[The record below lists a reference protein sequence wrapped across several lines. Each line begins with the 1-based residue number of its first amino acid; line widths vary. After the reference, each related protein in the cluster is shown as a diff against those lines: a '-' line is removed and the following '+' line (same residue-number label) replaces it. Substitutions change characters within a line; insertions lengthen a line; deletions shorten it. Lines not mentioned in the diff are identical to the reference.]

1 MFNLDMMHTWGAFG
15 KAVVGC
21 GNSPSR
27 LVFGGPMLH
36 PTRKSPVAVRVA
48 LFAAIFGLAAATA
61 PGAAPASAQVVGQSP
76 AALQNVAAVD
86 AQVAVVWADGITKD
100 GGPTETGYQE
110 AFAAEFRQGLQRGG
124 IGISEEAPN
133 YLYCTIALLYE
144 DNGMVSAAQAIELHE
159 PTGEDAQWAITW
171 THMQVFTVGLQ
182 HFSGQDDAQWCHET
196 FAEEWRQRNAG
207 D

>member
-1 MFNLDMMHTWGAFG
+1 MNRPVRQSLFLVR
-15 KAVVGC
+15 AVFLG
-21 GNSPSR
+21 S
-27 LVFGGPMLH
+27 LL
-36 PTRKSPVAVRVA
+36 
-48 LFAAIFGLAAATA
+48 GLAGATV
-61 PGAAPASAQVVGQSP
+61 PGARPAAAQVVGQSP

-124 IGISEEAPN
+124 IGISQEAPN

-159 PTGEDAQWAITW
+159 PTGQGEQWAITW